1 MMVRSDLCVDHTGE
15 KLVSDW
21 IWPKTIHIQR

>member
-21 IWPKTIHIQR
+21 IWPKTIQR